1 MKRALINL
9 VDNAV
14 AALGEEEGEIVISTR
29 FLPATV
35 QVVLE
40 IADTGPGFPP
50 EDRDRAFLPY
60 YSTKRSSGGLG
71 LAIVNRIV
79 VEHGGEVR
87 IEDNQPRGARLVIT
101 LPVAGPGRGMIRIWY
116 WHSGNQAIRQ
126 VGPGDSPFRVA
137 ELPSRQLTKLPFQM

>member
-1 MKRALINL
+1 VIQQVAQLYSGIRPGVALRTELDPSVPPLNLDADQMKRALVNL

-14 AALGEEEGEIVISTR
+14 AALGDDDGEIVVSTR
-29 FLPATV
+29 YAAASGR
-35 QVVLE
+35 VVLQV
-40 IADTGPGFPP
+40 ADTGPGFPP

-87 IEDNQPRGARLVIT
+87 IEDNAPRGARLVIS
-101 LPVAGPGRGMIRIWY
+101 LPALVPAVA
-116 WHSGNQAIRQ
+116 
-126 VGPGDSPFRVA
+126 
-137 ELPSRQLTKLPFQM
+137 

>member
-1 MKRALINL
+1 M
-9 VDNAV
+9 
-14 AALGEEEGEIVISTR
+14 
-29 FLPATV
+29 

-60 YSTKRSSGGLG
+60 YYTKRSSGGLG

-101 LPVAGPGRGMIRIWY
+101 LPVLVPA
-116 WHSGNQAIRQ
+116 A
-126 VGPGDSPFRVA
+126 A
-137 ELPSRQLTKLPFQM
+137 

>member
-101 LPVAGPGRGMIRIWY
+101 LPVLVPA
-116 WHSGNQAIRQ
+116 A
-126 VGPGDSPFRVA
+126 A
-137 ELPSRQLTKLPFQM
+137 

>member
-1 MKRALINL
+1 
-9 VDNAV
+9 
-14 AALGEEEGEIVISTR
+14 
-29 FLPATV
+29 V

-101 LPVAGPGRGMIRIWY
+101 LPVLVPA
-116 WHSGNQAIRQ
+116 A
-126 VGPGDSPFRVA
+126 A
-137 ELPSRQLTKLPFQM
+137 